1 MAQEESRMLPT
12 ELGVVK
18 IADEVVSIIAG
29 LAATEIEGV
38 ASMSG
43 GIGGGIAEVLGRR
56 QFSKGV
62 KVEVGEEETKI
73 EIFIMVNYGVR
84 IPDVAWDI
92 QESVKKAVET
102 MTGLRVVYVNIHVQ
116 GVHFPKDEEEEEAE
130 EALEAEVVEGEDEE
144 VKEQ

>member
-130 EALEAEVVEGEDEE
+130 EALEAEVVEGEEEE
-144 VKEQ
+144 VKGQ